1 MSLYSSFQS
10 NIENVGNVVITEMF
24 LCCYTTEGSLSIYL
38 FKTFNFS
45 SVTNLDIYPP
55 NVRVPGGLLV
65 DQREG
70 ETSSTMMVLSGK
82 NYPIIKNVSHF
93 PSPFGHNGQGQQILR
108 ANKSPQ

>member
-1 MSLYSSFQS
+1 MSGMLLLLRCFSAVIRQKVVCLFIYSKHL
-10 NIENVGNVVITEMF
+10 I
-24 LCCYTTEGSLSIYL
+24 
-38 FKTFNFS
+38 FS

-82 NYPIIKNVSHF
+82 NYPLIKNVSHF